1 MKKKNILIIGA
12 RSDIATAIANY
23 FAKEDYNIQLAARN
37 SSTLNKN
44 KLDIESKYQTQ
55 VTLHNI
61 DVLEISSFKQ
71 FIDSLPQLPDIAV
84 SAVGYMGEQQKSE
97 KDLQSTIKIIRSNFE
112 GPASIIGMLANNFE
126 ERGSGTL
133 IGISSVAGERGRGS
147 NYIYGSAKA
156 GFTTFLSGLRN
167 RLMNK
172 NVHVIT
178 VLPGFVATKMTNHLK
193 LPSKLTAQP
202 NEVANAIFNAVRKKQ
217 NVIYV
222 KSIWRL
228 IMIIIKNIPE
238 HFFKRMKL

>member
-1 MKKKNILIIGA
+1 
-12 RSDIATAIANY
+12 
-23 FAKEDYNIQLAARN
+23 
-37 SSTLNKN
+37 
-44 KLDIESKYQTQ
+44 
-55 VTLHNI
+55 
-61 DVLEISSFKQ
+61 
-71 FIDSLPQLPDIAV
+71 
-84 SAVGYMGEQQKSE
+84 MGEQQKSE